1 VNPSSVCNCGRPTR
15 DDAYVCE
22 DCLSSLFAAL
32 GEIPA
37 LDDELETTITR
48 QRALP
53 TEGGAASAEAPMP
66 WNQRASEARRHLRH
80 TLVTWVR
87 HCIEDDIR
95 SSDPNTGWPADTIA
109 AMSRWLMWRVDGL
122 GLNDLGPDAVEEIT
136 NAVASCWRVVDRP
149 AERTY
154 HGPCT
159 CGRDLYAKP
168 RAATVTCPA
177 CETEHDIA
185 ALETRNRGLIETRL
199 WTLDELMTALGRFGF
214 RVPRKTVQKWIER
227 HRLVDHGERGS
238 QRVYALADALELAGQ
253 WEARHARSTR
263 VVA

>member
-1 VNPSSVCNCGRPTR
+1 MTQVCNCGRPTR

-22 DCLSSLFAAL
+22 DCLSEAFRAL

-37 LDDELETTITR
+37 LDDELEITITG

-53 TEGGAASAEAPMP
+53 TEGGPASAEARMP
-66 WNQRASEARRHLRH
+66 WNQRAGEARRHLRH

-87 HCIEDDIR
+87 HCIEDDVR
-95 SSDPNTGWPADTIA
+95 SSDPSTGWPDDTIA

-122 GLNDLGPDAVEEIT
+122 GLNDLGPDAVDEIT
-136 NAVASCWRVVDRP
+136 NAVANCWRVVDRP

-154 HGPCT
+154 HGPCV

-168 RAATVTCPA
+168 RATTVTCPA
-177 CETEHDIA
+177 CEVEHDIA
-185 ALETRNRGLIETRL
+185 ALEVRNRGLIESRL

-214 RVPRKTVQKWIER
+214 RVPRKRVQEWIYR
-227 HRLVDHGERGS
+227 HRLVDHGTRGT
-238 QRVYALADALELAGQ
+238 QPVYALADALELAGQ
-253 WEARHARSTR
+253 WETRHARATR
-263 VVA
+263 VGA

>member
-1 VNPSSVCNCGRPTR
+1 MSEIVCNCGRPTR

-22 DCLSSLFAAL
+22 DCLSELFKAL
-32 GEIPA
+32 GEIPG
-37 LDDELETTITR
+37 LDDELEVTITG

-53 TEGGAASAEAPMP
+53 TEGGPASAEARMP
-66 WNQRASEARRHLRH
+66 WNQRAGEARRRLRQ

-87 HCIEDDIR
+87 HCIEDGVR
-95 SSDPNTGWPADTIA
+95 SSDPSTDWPADTLV

-136 NAVASCWRVVDRP
+136 NAVAQCWRVIDRP

-154 HGPCT
+154 HGPCV

-168 RAATVTCPA
+168 GAKTIACPA
-177 CETEHDIA
+177 CEVEHIIVD
-185 ALETRNRGLIETRL
+185 LEQRNRGLIEARL

-214 RVPRKTVQKWIER
+214 RVSRKRVQEWIYR
-227 HRLVDHGERGS
+227 SRLVDHGNRGA
-238 QRVYALADALELAGQ
+238 QPVYALADALELAGQ
-253 WEARHARSTR
+253 WETRHAKATM
-263 VVA
+263 VGA